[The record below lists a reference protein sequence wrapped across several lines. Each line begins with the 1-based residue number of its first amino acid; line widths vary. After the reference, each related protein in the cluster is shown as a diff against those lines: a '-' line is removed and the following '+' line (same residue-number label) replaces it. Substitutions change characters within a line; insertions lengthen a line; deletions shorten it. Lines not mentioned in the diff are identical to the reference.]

1 MQDGNSPRQD
11 RQLVNVAP
19 RSGDTESGNH
29 RASLND
35 KSRKAPN
42 SKPDLYN
49 TSELPQI
56 QVTKTPKVPT
66 NVFQTIMGP
75 D

>member
-1 MQDGNSPRQD
+1 MQDGNSPRHD
-11 RQLVNVAP
+11 RQIVNVAP

-35 KSRKAPN
+35 KSRKAP
-42 SKPDLYN
+42 DLYN

-56 QVTKTPKVPT
+56 QITKTPKVTP
-66 NVFQTIMGP
+66 NVF
-75 D
+75 